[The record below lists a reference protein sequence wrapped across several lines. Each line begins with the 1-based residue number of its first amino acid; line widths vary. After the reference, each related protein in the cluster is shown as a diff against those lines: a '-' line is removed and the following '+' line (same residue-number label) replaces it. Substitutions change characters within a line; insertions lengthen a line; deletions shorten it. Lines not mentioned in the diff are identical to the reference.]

1 MYPHHRCHMFLSLV
15 TSSSLALACASG
27 ETSLSRG
34 ESIESGSSSTGTDS
48 SGSGDEPEPPDPS
61 GGESVDCAPLA
72 LQVEAVLDTN
82 CADCHG
88 PGSGGQ
94 GGMDYVT
101 SLASLI
107 AKKKV
112 IPGDPE
118 GSPLFSR
125 MSAQQMPPGGVQPR
139 PSVDDIEVIRQ
150 WIAAGACVTSGA
162 TNCADNSFISRDQ
175 MVDAMRDDI
184 QDLDNEDRVFIRY
197 LTLTHLH
204 NAGMCD
210 AEIEPYRLALAKLI
224 NSLSH
229 EPLIKRPQPI
239 DPERTI
245 YRVDLRDYGWD
256 DASDQLGE
264 DLWDATAAANP
275 YVLLLQGGAL
285 EDLTDSA
292 GTAFP
297 FQPADS
303 FLHIVTQAPLYDKI
317 LLLPATID
325 ELEASL
331 DIDVDANF
339 ADDDLVR
346 AGFKESGV
354 SEFNRV
360 IERHV
365 IPASNSRYYYRSFDF
380 KSSAGTSDI
389 FSNPIDFVAAGGE
402 YIFSLPNGMQAYV
415 ITDAA
420 GVILPDAPIDI
431 VSDPKQR
438 DRTVRTAI
446 SCMSCHDRGILPK
459 NDEIGAFVKANLTQ
473 FPDKLIRDKVEA
485 LYRPEFI
492 EQQQADANVF
502 AAVMANA
509 GIPVDTPEPIVLTY
523 LSFEAD
529 LDLRRVAG
537 ELGID
542 PETLKKN
549 LALLGDL
556 DKSLLALYEGGHI
569 SRESFSVIFQD
580 VMCRL
585 LVGDEV
591 TPLCVNPA

>member
-1 MYPHHRCHMFLSLV
+1 
-15 TSSSLALACASG
+15 
-27 ETSLSRG
+27 
-34 ESIESGSSSTGTDS
+34 
-48 SGSGDEPEPPDPS
+48 
-61 GGESVDCAPLA
+61 
-72 LQVEAVLDTN
+72 
-82 CADCHG
+82 
-88 PGSGGQ
+88 
-94 GGMDYVT
+94 MDYVT

-112 IPGDPE
+112 IPGDPA
-118 GSPLFSR
+118 GSPLFAR
-125 MSAQQMPPGGVQPR
+125 MSSQQMPPGGVQPR
-139 PSVDDIEVIRQ
+139 PSLDDTEVVRQ
-150 WIAAGACVTSGA
+150 WIAAGACVTSGP
-162 TNCADNSFISRDQ
+162 TNCADNALISRDQ

-184 QDLDNEDRVFIRY
+184 QDLDSGDRRFIRY

-210 AEIEPYRLALAKLI
+210 AEIEPYRLAISKLL

-229 EPLIKRPQPI
+229 EPLIKRPLPI

-256 DASDQLGE
+256 DASEQLGE
-264 DLWDATAAANP
+264 DLWEATAAANP
-275 YVLLLQGGAL
+275 YALLLQGGPL

-292 GTAFP
+292 GTAIP
-297 FQPADS
+297 FQPGDS
-303 FLHIVTQAPLYDKI
+303 FLHIVTRAPLYNKI
-317 LLLPATID
+317 LLLPATIA

-339 ADDDLVR
+339 ASDDLVR
-346 AGFKESGV
+346 AGFRESGV

-360 IERHV
+360 IERHL
-365 IPASNSRYYYRSFDF
+365 IPTSSSRYYYRSFDF
-380 KSSAGTSDI
+380 DSSAGTSDI
-389 FSNPIDFVAAGGE
+389 FANPLDFVAAGGE
-402 YIFSLPNGMQAYV
+402 YIFSLPNSMQGYV
-415 ITDAA
+415 ITNAA
-420 GVILPDAPIDI
+420 GLVLPEAPIDI

-438 DRTVRTAI
+438 DHTVRTAI

-459 NDEIGAFVKANLTQ
+459 TDEIGPFVTANLTQ

-485 LYRPEFI
+485 LYRPEFV

-502 AAVMANA
+502 AAVMASA
-509 GIPVDTPEPIVLTY
+509 GVPVDTPEPIVLTY

-556 DKSLLALYEGGHI
+556 DKSLVSLYEGGHV
-569 SRESFSVIFQD
+569 SRESFSIVFKDI
-580 VMCRL
+580 MCRL